1 MSLKEHKE
9 RVKKAVEAFKEL
21 YSENSIRVRVAEAL
35 AGGLANNQFFTFVNH
50 DYDVIEDEFE
60 AAFDFAKFLAYTF
73 DDWALVT
80 FSSEVPGHEGKWVMS
95 KELGIVRV
103 EEDEKFAK
111 EMEYLFTKAEFL
123 KAKRKLAKLEK
134 ERGGGE

>member
-1 MSLKEHKE
+1 
-9 RVKKAVEAFKEL
+9 VKKAVEAFKGL
-21 YSENSIRVRVAEAL
+21 YSENSIRIRVAEAL

-50 DYDVIEDEFE
+50 DYDVIEEEFE

-80 FSSEVPGHEGKWVMS
+80 FSSEVEGKWVMS

-134 ERGGGE
+134 ERGGGEAL

>member
-1 MSLKEHKE
+1 M
-9 RVKKAVEAFKEL
+9 KKAVEAFKEL
-21 YSENSIRVRVAEAL
+21 YSENSIRIRVAEAL

-80 FSSEVPGHEGKWVMS
+80 FSSEVEGHEGKWVMS

>member
-1 MSLKEHKE
+1 MKEHKE

-21 YSENSIRVRVAEAL
+21 YSENSIRIRVAEAL

-80 FSSEVPGHEGKWVMS
+80 FSSEVEGHEGKWVMS